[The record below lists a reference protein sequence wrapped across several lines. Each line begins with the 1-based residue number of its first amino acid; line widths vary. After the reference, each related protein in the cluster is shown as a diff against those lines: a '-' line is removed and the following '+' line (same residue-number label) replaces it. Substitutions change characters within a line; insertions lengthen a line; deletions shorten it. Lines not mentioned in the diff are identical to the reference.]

1 MKKFFTSILIC
12 LILLSTMADAQTRRR
27 RAPQRRAPASKPA
40 EKSATEIQAGRER
53 VAGQIKVLTQFLY
66 LFGGITKG
74 IEATDIAA
82 RNGEASPTAI
92 EQNERNKAKIKE
104 SIRNVRIGLDEL
116 ETEFRSKPALK
127 AYYPRLS
134 GVAVTGEA
142 AENQAAGNRFSEA
155 GRLLLKAVGQLADGL
170 AAMR

>member
-1 MKKFFTSILIC
+1 M
-12 LILLSTMADAQTRRR
+12 
-27 RAPQRRAPASKPA
+27 PV
-40 EKSATEIQAGRER
+40 SAAEIQAGRER

-74 IEATDIAA
+74 IEATDLAA

-92 EQNERNKAKIKE
+92 EQNERNKAKVRE
-104 SIRNVRIGLDEL
+104 SIRNVRAGLDEL
-116 ETEFRSKPALK
+116 EAAFRNKPALRT
-127 AYYPRLS
+127 YYPRLS
-134 GVAVTGEA
+134 GVALTGEA
-142 AENQAAGNRFSEA
+142 AETQAASNRFGES